1 MVSVIGV
8 NSAAT
13 KHVKDV
19 AGDRSEGMTMIK
31 IIVAVQVSKEASGLD
46 WARNS
51 IAVEQFLDSCE
62 RRSHAPDK
70 RINSGAAKVC
80 EHH

>member
-1 MVSVIGV
+1 
-8 NSAAT
+8 
-13 KHVKDV
+13 
-19 AGDRSEGMTMIK
+19 MIK
-31 IIVAVQVSKEASGLD
+31 IIVEVEVSKEASGLD

>member
-1 MVSVIGV
+1 M

-31 IIVAVQVSKEASGLD
+31 IIVAVQASKEASGLD
-46 WARNS
+46 RARNS
-51 IAVEQFLDSCE
+51 IAVELILDSCE
-62 RRSHAPDK
+62 RRSPMPNK
-70 RINSGAAKVC
+70 RIDTGATEVC